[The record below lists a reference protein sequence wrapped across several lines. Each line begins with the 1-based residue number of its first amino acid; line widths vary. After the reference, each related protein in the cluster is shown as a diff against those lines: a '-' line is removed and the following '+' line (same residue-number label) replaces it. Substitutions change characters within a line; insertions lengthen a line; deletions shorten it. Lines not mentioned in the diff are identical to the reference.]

1 MPSETLVVYPSSC
14 PDVPE
19 PLQTLKLA
27 VRVVLPALVSV
38 RAAARCPLSAMLL
51 AEVFGERAA
60 IICSPR

>member
-1 MPSETLVVYPSSC
+1 
-14 PDVPE
+14 
-19 PLQTLKLA
+19 LKLA

-51 AEVFGERAA
+51 AKVFGERAA